1 MWSSKSIAA
10 LLGAVALAFAAAA
23 CGSSESSSTG
33 GSTSANSGL
42 ESGGYM
48 SPVTESLT
56 GKKGGKL
63 VVLQETEFEHLD
75 PGISYY
81 NLDYPVVFATQ
92 RPLYSYKPNNENE
105 PTADVASGPAEISS
119 DNKTV
124 TIHMKE
130 GVKFSPPVN
139 RE

>member
-23 CGSSESSSTG
+23 CGSSESSSPG

-75 PGISYY
+75 PGLSHY

-92 RPLYSYKPNNENE
+92 RPLYSYKPNQENE
-105 PTADVASGPAEISS
+105 
-119 DNKTV
+119 
-124 TIHMKE
+124 IHPRRRI
-130 GVKFSPPVN
+130 GSA
-139 RE
+139 